1 MKSVNM
7 GKAVLVA
14 ALAFAGFAANAV
26 TVLTTFEAPELVGTP
41 APLGSSQSM
50 SSAAFT
56 SWMAAGGV
64 PGWTSNGSVGF
75 GEVGSGS
82 AGNTGKQFLF
92 LSTNDIVTYAFSG
105 LTLGTSYQL
114 VFSFDYSGAAGPA
127 SNAAGKFAIKDG
139 STNVVGD
146 TDLIKD
152 TPAAGASI
160 NTYFDNLGPATF
172 QNLSFT
178 AVGTSLAFIFYAAN
192 GLTGGNTHLAIDN
205 VSVDITPLPVPEPGT
220 YAMFLAGLGAVAFV
234 AGRRRPRTG

>member
-7 GKAVLVA
+7 RKAALSAVL
-14 ALAFAGFAANAV
+14 ALAGFAANAL
-26 TVLTTFEAPELVGTP
+26 TVLTTFETPELVGTP

-50 SSAAFT
+50 SSAAFAT
-56 SWMAAGGV
+56 WMATGGV
-64 PGWTSNGSVGF
+64 PGWSSNAAIGF
-75 GEVGSGS
+75 GEVGGGS
-82 AGNTGKQFLF
+82 AGNLGQQYLF
-92 LSTNDIVTYAFSG
+92 LSVDDIVTYTYSG
-105 LTLGTSYQL
+105 LTPGTSYQL

-127 SNAAGKFAIKDG
+127 SNAAGKFAIKNG

-152 TPAAGASI
+152 TSAAGASI
-160 NTYFDNLGPATF
+160 NTYFDNLGQAPA

-205 VSVDITPLPVPEPGT
+205 VSVGITALPVPEPGT
-220 YAMFLAGLGAVAFV
+220 YALLLAGLGAIGYVA
-234 AGRRRPRTG
+234 RKRLPRG